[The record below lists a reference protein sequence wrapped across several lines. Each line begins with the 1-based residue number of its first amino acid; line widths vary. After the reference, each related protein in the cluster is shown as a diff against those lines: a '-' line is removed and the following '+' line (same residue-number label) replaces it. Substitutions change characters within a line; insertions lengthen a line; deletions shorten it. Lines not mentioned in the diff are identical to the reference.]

1 MQFDNVL
8 CEGQDIE
15 LPSGQVGRYQ
25 SLYLLT
31 TSDSSSPF
39 SNNISGELW
48 SYISILSSA
57 REELRFGNLVVYAD
71 GTSVS
76 GATLIPPWQSVSL
89 FTQNISPVNIQN
101 LMIVLGY
108 HSGLF
113 RKTTRDYK

>member
-1 MQFDNVL
+1 MN
-8 CEGQDIE
+8 
-15 LPSGQVGRYQ
+15 LPSDQVGRYQ

-31 TSDSSSPF
+31 TADSSSSF

-57 REELRFGNLVVYAD
+57 CEELRFGNLVAYAD

-89 FTQNISPVNIQN
+89 ISPKYLAGKYSN